1 MRSTLLTRR
10 LGALPTLHTFKERNE
25 QKVPSV
31 FSSPNPIL
39 FGVGTSKQ
47 TGEKLKELGCSK
59 VLLVYD
65 AGIKAAG
72 LVDKIDK
79 TIIDSGVG
87 TVHYSGVL
95 ADPPD
100 WSVEQASALGASE
113 GIDGVVGLGG
123 GSALDTAKGA
133 GLLQANPP
141 PISKYFGREGVVTKP
156 SVPIV
161 VIPTTAGTGSECT
174 PGGVITDTKAGIKT
188 NIAGIGCKVSLGI
201 IDPELTLGL
210 PPSITAS
217 TGMDALCHCAES
229 YTSALANSFCDL
241 TGREGIRLVGKYL
254 VRAFENG
261 SDLEAREGMM
271 KAATLGGMSMSGPL
285 CHLAH
290 DIGKAMGGKFHV
302 PHGNGCA
309 SCLPQVL
316 EEVAPAVPDRVRYI
330 AESFGA
336 EIPPG
341 ASPVQIGKAAY
352 TTIQGLM
359 KKLKMPN
366 MRELGLKKDEL
377 LANLPEIV
385 ESMQMGLVKLFGRGT
400 FPLPVTAE
408 LIASII
414 SRAYDEN

>member
-1 MRSTLLTRR
+1 M
-10 LGALPTLHTFKERNE
+10 
-25 QKVPSV
+25 PSV

-39 FGVGTSKQ
+39 FGIGTSKL
-47 TGEKLKELGCSK
+47 TGEKLKGLNCSK

-79 TIIDSGVG
+79 IINDAGIG

-100 WSVEQASALGASE
+100 WSVEEAGALGAAE
-113 GIDGVVGLGG
+113 GVDGVVGLGG

-133 GLLQANPP
+133 AMLQTNPP
-141 PISKYFGREGVVTKP
+141 PISKYFGREGIITKP
-156 SVPIV
+156 SVPLI
-161 VIPTTAGTGSECT
+161 VIPTTAGTGSEST
-174 PGGVITDTKAGIKT
+174 PGGVITDTKIGIKT
-188 NIAGIGCKVSLGI
+188 NIAGVGCKVTLGI
-201 IDPELTLGL
+201 VDPELTLGL
-210 PPSITAS
+210 PPSVTAS
-217 TGMDALCHCAES
+217 TGMDALCHAAES
-229 YTSALANSFCDL
+229 YTSALSNSFCDL
-241 TGREGIRLVGKYL
+241 TGREAIRLAGKYL

-302 PHGNGCA
+302 AHGNGCA

-316 EEVAPAVPDRVRYI
+316 EAVAPALPDRVRYI

-336 EIPPG
+336 VIPADATPE
-341 ASPVQIGKAAY
+341 QIGKAAY
-352 TTIQGLM
+352 DAMQNLM
-359 KKLKMPN
+359 KKLKLPN
-366 MRELGLKKDEL
+366 MSELGLKKDEL
-377 LANLPEIV
+377 LATLPDLV
-385 ESMQMGLVKLFGRGT
+385 VSMQQGLVNLFGHGT
-400 FPLPVTAE
+400 CPVPATKE
-408 LIASII
+408 LITTII

>member
-1 MRSTLLTRR
+1 M
-10 LGALPTLHTFKERNE
+10 
-25 QKVPSV
+25 PSV
-31 FSSPNPIL
+31 FSSPNPVL
-39 FGVGTSKQ
+39 FGVGTSKL
-47 TGEKLKELGCSK
+47 TGGKLKELGCSK

-72 LVDKIDK
+72 LADKIDK
-79 TIIDSGVG
+79 IIKDSGVK

-100 WSVEQASALGASE
+100 WSVEEAGALGASE
-113 GIDGVVGLGG
+113 SVDGVVGLGG

-133 GLLQANPP
+133 GLLQTNPP
-141 PISKYFGREGVVTKP
+141 PISRYFGREGVVTKP
-156 SVPIV
+156 GVPIV
-161 VIPTTAGTGSECT
+161 VIPTTAGTGSELT

-188 NIAGIGCKVSLGI
+188 NIAGAGCKVTLGI
-201 IDPELTLGL
+201 VDPELTLGL
-210 PPSITAS
+210 PPAVTAS
-217 TGMDALCHCAES
+217 TGMDALCHAAES

-241 TGREGIRLVGKYL
+241 TGREAIRLVGKYL

-261 SDLEAREGMM
+261 SDIAAREGMM
-271 KAATLGGMSMSGPL
+271 KAASLGGMSMSGPL

-309 SCLPQVL
+309 STLPQVL
-316 EEVAPAVPDRVRYI
+316 ELVAAAVPDRVRYI

-336 EIPPG
+336 VIPEG
-341 ASPVQIGKAAY
+341 ASPGQIGEAARA
-352 TTIQGLM
+352 TIQSLM

-366 MRELGLKKDEL
+366 MRELGLEKDEL
-377 LANLPEIV
+377 LAELPELV
-385 ESMQMGLVKLFGRGT
+385 VSMQEGLVKLFGRGT
-400 FPLPVTAE
+400 FPLPVTKGLVE
-408 LIASII
+408 TII